1 MIKWIFYCIVAIL
14 ITGILSGTEIAF
26 FTANRFK
33 IELKKSKGEW
43 SGKILSYFYKNVP
56 EFIAILLISHNLML
70 VIYSMIMS
78 LLIDKMAVLQG
89 YELNKLGFE
98 YILFQ
103 TAITTCIVLLF
114 AEYIPKLIFKS
125 YADRAIVLVS
135 PLIYFLSKLLKPAVS
150 LLNLLNHKILF
161 PLFGIQEI
169 QTKKAFT
176 KTDLQFYIEQNFQ
189 TVEKEPEINP
199 EFFSNAL
206 YFNELRVREIM
217 IPRTEIVAVSLQTS
231 ISELEDKFIETELS
245 RLIVYQNSLDHIVGY
260 VHVLDLLKK
269 PKNIQD
275 ILKKIIKVPES
286 MLAHQLLSEFN
297 AKKKSIAVVLDEFG
311 GTSGIVTTEDLIES
325 VIGEIDDE
333 YDEAT
338 EKNLIEEKKSENHFV
353 FSARHEI
360 DYLNKKYD
368 LNIPEGE
375 YTTLA
380 GFITSISG
388 IIPQKGEII
397 TYENLKIKV
406 IESTPIRIELVEV
419 QIENQA

>member
-1 MIKWIFYCIVAIL
+1 
-14 ITGILSGTEIAF
+14 
-26 FTANRFK
+26 
-33 IELKKSKGEW
+33 
-43 SGKILSYFYKNVP
+43 
-56 EFIAILLISHNLML
+56 
-70 VIYSMIMS
+70 
-78 LLIDKMAVLQG
+78 
-89 YELNKLGFE
+89 
-98 YILFQ
+98 
-103 TAITTCIVLLF
+103 
-114 AEYIPKLIFKS
+114 
-125 YADRAIVLVS
+125 
-135 PLIYFLSKLLKPAVS
+135 
-150 LLNLLNHKILF
+150 
-161 PLFGIQEI
+161 
-169 QTKKAFT
+169 
-176 KTDLQFYIEQNFQ
+176 
-189 TVEKEPEINP
+189 
-199 EFFSNAL
+199 
-206 YFNELRVREIM
+206 
-217 IPRTEIVAVSLQTS
+217 
-231 ISELEDKFIETELS
+231 
-245 RLIVYQNSLDHIVGY
+245 
-260 VHVLDLLKK
+260 
-269 PKNIQD
+269 
-275 ILKKIIKVPES
+275 

-360 DYLNKKYD
+360 DYLNKKYE